1 MEIRNTVSVITGG
14 ASGIGE
20 ACARKIIEAGGR
32 VAILDL
38 NGERGENLIGQL
50 GDAAKF
56 LKADVTSEKEVEAA
70 IAEVMAS
77 FGGIHVTINCAG
89 IGIPAKVLS
98 KRGPIQMETFRK
110 VVEVNLF
117 GTMNVLRLTANEMLK
132 NTPNEDGEKGVV
144 INTASIAAFEGQIGQ
159 ASYSASKAAL
169 VGMTLPIAR
178 EFAEYGIRI
187 NTIAPGLIDTPLFD
201 ALSPEV
207 KESLKKSVPF
217 PRRMGKPGEFAIL
230 ACHIIGNPMINGE
243 TIRLDGALR
252 MAAR

>member
-1 MEIRNTVSVITGG
+1 MEIKNTVSIITGG

-38 NGERGENLIGQL
+38 NGERGESLIGQL
-50 GDAAKF
+50 GDAARF
-56 LKADVTSEKEVEAA
+56 FKADVTSERDVEAA
-70 IAEVMAS
+70 IGEVMKS

-98 KRGPIQMETFRK
+98 KRGPIPMDTFRK

-117 GTMNVLRLTANEMLK
+117 GTMNVLRLTTHEMLK

-178 EFAEYGIRI
+178 EFAEYGLRI

-217 PRRMGKPGEFAIL
+217 PRRMGKPSEFAGL
-230 ACHIIGNPMINGE
+230 ACHIIENPMINGE